1 MSKDKYFPDH
11 YFLSIFF
18 CPEVFIYKQY
28 HSKSLFMPSV
38 CGSNICL
45 VLNTF
50 TFKFKIISHAHW
62 VWQITALIQGLITNI
77 ARGTTDPGYWVHNLN
92 DLFQPKCFQ
101 IDLSQKHDS
110 SYRLNTL
117 GPLCLW
123 QCFFDNPSSK
133 GQRRFASLPVGPQ
146 WLVQRHWSCHQPGC
160 SWSWFRGGH
169 KVWRCPS
176 AHHRPLLCWAL
187 RPTPSHYHA
196 IP

>member
-92 DLFQPKCFQ
+92 DLFQPKSFQ
-101 IDLSQKHDS
+101 TYFSQKNDS

-123 QCFFDNPSSK
+123 FGSSLYIFVLS
-133 GQRRFASLPVGPQ
+133 GTYLNFLVLLVVLSYFLVRF
-146 WLVQRHWSCHQPGC
+146 WIFWYF
-160 SWSWFRGGH
+160 W
-169 KVWRCPS
+169 
-176 AHHRPLLCWAL
+176 
-187 RPTPSHYHA
+187 
-196 IP
+196 